1 MRMECAVT
9 AIYNPNAPKKSANLS
24 INSDLL
30 QQAKEL
36 KINLS
41 KSLEEAL
48 AEKIIEQKERMWLRE
63 NKSAIDDYNQRVQK
77 LGVFSNGLRRF

>member
-1 MRMECAVT
+1 MRMENDMT
-9 AIYNPNAPKKSANLS
+9 ALYNPDAPKKAANLS

-41 KSLEEAL
+41 KMLEEQL
-48 AEKIIEQKERMWLRE
+48 AEKIIEQKSKAWLAENRE
-63 NKSAIDDYNQRVQK
+63 AIETYNTHIQK
-77 LGVFSNGLRRF
+77 RGVFGDRLRRF

>member
-1 MRMECAVT
+1 MTAV
-9 AIYNPNAPKKSANLS
+9 YHPNAPKKSANLS

-41 KSLEEAL
+41 KILEENL
-48 AEKIIEQKERMWLRE
+48 AEIIMDQKSQQWLSE
-63 NKSAIDDYNQRVQK
+63 NQDAINEYNQRVQK
-77 LGVFSNGLRRF
+77 RGVFGDRLRRF

>member
-1 MRMECAVT
+1 MT

-48 AEKIIEQKERMWLRE
+48 TEKIIEQKERMWLRE

>member
-1 MRMECAVT
+1 MT

>member
-48 AEKIIEQKERMWLRE
+48 TEKIIEQKERMWLDR
-63 NKSAIDDYNQRVQK
+63 KSV
-77 LGVFSNGLRRF
+77 V

>member
-1 MRMECAVT
+1 MT

-63 NKSAIDDYNQRVQK
+63 NQSAIDDYNQRVQK

>member
-1 MRMECAVT
+1 MRMEYAVT

-48 AEKIIEQKERMWLRE
+48 TEKIIEQKERMWLRE

>member
-1 MRMECAVT
+1 MT

-48 AEKIIEQKERMWLRE
+48 AEKIIEQKERMWLSE
-63 NKSAIDDYNQRVQK
+63 NQSAIDDYNQRVQK

>member
-48 AEKIIEQKERMWLRE
+48 TEKIIEQKERMWLRE

>member
-1 MRMECAVT
+1 MT

-41 KSLEEAL
+41 KSLEESL
-48 AEKIIEQKERMWLRE
+48 AEKIVEQKEKMWLSE
-63 NKSAIDDYNQRVQK
+63 NQSAIDDYNQRVQK
-77 LGVFSNGLRRF
+77 RGVFSSGLRRF

>member
-1 MRMECAVT
+1 MENVMT

-41 KSLEEAL
+41 KSLEESL
-48 AEKIIEQKERMWLRE
+48 AEKIVEQKEKMWLSE
-63 NKSAIDDYNQRVQK
+63 NQSAIDDYNQRVQK
-77 LGVFSNGLRRF
+77 RGVFSSGLRRF

>member
-1 MRMECAVT
+1 MTVV
-9 AIYNPNAPKKSANLS
+9 YNPNAPKKSANLS

-41 KSLEEAL
+41 KMLEENL
-48 AEKIIEQKERMWLRE
+48 AETIIDQKSQQWLAE
-63 NKSAIDDYNQRVQK
+63 NDDAINEYNQRVQK
-77 LGVFSNGLRRF
+77 QGVFGARLRRF